1 MKKDTSG
8 KKYITFVLDSFDN
21 PKYQDCLIG
30 DEVFCYSF
38 LDTEAAI
45 ENNLDGIWTYDIG
58 HLSFDLLDLNYNIVL
73 AYDGKY
79 MLLEDGMTLDSGKE
93 LRKAHNL
100 RRLLIAH
107 AFDADLG
114 IERKIPIPSADSMMD
129 EENRRKYWDDIIAHR
144 WAEGSLS
151 FVGEEYDRKF

>member
-30 DEVFCYSF
+30 DEIFCYSF

-45 ENNLDGIWTYDIG
+45 ENNLDGIWTYDVG
-58 HLSFDLLDLNYNIVL
+58 HLSFDLLEHNYCIVL

-79 MLLEDGMTLDSGKE
+79 MLLEDGMTLANGRE

-100 RRLLIAH
+100 RRLLVAH

-114 IERKIPIPSADSMMD
+114 IERNISIPSADSMMT
-129 EENRRKYWDDIIAHR
+129 EENRRKDWDDTIIHR

-151 FVGEEYDRKF
+151 FVGEEYDREF